1 MTDQPLRTG
10 ALALVS
16 LPLLAG
22 CVVTAPAGMAYDG
35 AKLAGK
41 TMYASGKGVYQTGRL
56 GVRVADGVLD
66 GSERMLR
73 LTILAADATGAVV
86 RTSRLVS
93 STALEAELSAL
104 ERAGGVVNVVIEPA
118 EPGRGVSSFPDT

>member
-1 MTDQPLRTG
+1 MHDRPVRAG

-41 TMYASGKGVYQTGRL
+41 TVYASGKGVYQTGRL
-56 GVRVADGVLD
+56 GVRVGDGILD

-104 ERAGGVVNVVIEPA
+104 ERTEGVINVVIEPA
-118 EPGRGVSSFPDT
+118 EGVRGVSSFPDT